1 MIEKI
6 TDVKL
11 NVRPVFIGL
20 VHQYYYEGPCRFG
33 KGEELEKDY
42 DVFMNSELYR
52 QFQKDVAENMPLDA
66 VNMMEPIYVE
76 RDDWFLTD
84 EDMFRTMAKD
94 IDQVDYYL
102 FPSVSAAAIFILS
115 LLRDITNR
123 RALCRLSAVRQP

>member
-94 IDQVDYYL
+94 IDQVD
-102 FPSVSAAAIFILS
+102 
-115 LLRDITNR
+115 
-123 RALCRLSAVRQP
+123 

>member
-76 RDDWFLTD
+76 RDDWRTCSARWQKILT
-84 EDMFRTMAKD
+84 RLITTC
-94 IDQVDYYL
+94 

>member
-52 QFQKDVAENMPLDA
+52 QFQ
-66 VNMMEPIYVE
+66 
-76 RDDWFLTD
+76 
-84 EDMFRTMAKD
+84 
-94 IDQVDYYL
+94 
-102 FPSVSAAAIFILS
+102 
-115 LLRDITNR
+115 
-123 RALCRLSAVRQP
+123 